1 MNKNYVWLALLLS
14 FLVVKPFRWFFLTHS
29 LFLDIIYT
37 LTEFAL
43 YFLVIL
49 LILRLLQYV
58 KDKSSNEKQII
69 ELLKEIK
76 NDIERKKKETES

>member
-1 MNKNYVWLALLLS
+1 MNKNHVWLALLLS
-14 FLVVKPFRWFFLTHS
+14 FLVIRPFRWLFPFSS
-29 LFLDIIYT
+29 LFFDILYD
-37 LTEFAL
+37 LTKFIL

-58 KDKSSNEKQII
+58 KDKLSNEKQMV

-76 NDIERKKKETES
+76 NAVERKEK